1 MTDEIGAAAI
11 ANDDAS
17 RIQRATEAIREMADD
32 LKPAAEGLQPVVRRV
47 TDEIS
52 NLTRHA
58 PFQSLAIAFLL
69 GVMVA
74 RRHR

>member
-11 ANDDAS
+11 ATDDTS

-47 TDEIS
+47 TDDA
-52 NLTRHA
+52 R
-58 PFQSLAIAFLL
+58 FQSLN
-69 GVMVA
+69 
-74 RRHR
+74 

>member
-1 MTDEIGAAAI
+1 MLMTDEIGAAAI
-11 ANDDAS
+11 ANDDTS

-52 NLTRHA
+52 NLDTARA
-58 PFQSLAIAFLL
+58 TPIAS
-69 GVMVA
+69 
-74 RRHR
+74 HRFPVGCDGRA

>member
-32 LKPAAEGLQPVVRRV
+32 LKPAAEGLEPVVRRV
-47 TDEIS
+47 ADDIS

-58 PFQSLAIAFLL
+58 PLQSLAIAFLL

>member
-11 ANDDAS
+11 ASDDTS
-17 RIQRATEAIREMADD
+17 RIQRATEAIREMVDD
-32 LKPAAEGLQPVVRRV
+32 LKPAAERLQPVVQRV

-52 NLTRHA
+52 NLTRQA
-58 PFQSLAIAFLL
+58 PLQSLAIAFLL
-69 GVMVA
+69 GVIVA

>member
-11 ANDDAS
+11 ANDDTS
-17 RIQRATEAIREMADD
+17 RIQRGTEVIREMADD
-32 LKPAAEGLQPVVRRV
+32 LKPAAEGLQPVVRV

>member
-11 ANDDAS
+11 ANDDTS
-17 RIQRATEAIREMADD
+17 RIQRGTEAIREMADN
-32 LKPAAEGLQPVVRRV
+32 LKPAAEGLEPVVRRV
-47 TDEIS
+47 ADDIS

-58 PFQSLAIAFLL
+58 PLQSLAIAFIL